1 MAALTT
7 TVGLIGALAHGPEPA
22 KSRVLPSTCSLG
34 NKQYIRIGNL
44 AENERSFLFLMDYA
58 KARRLNS
65 GAAQE

>member
-1 MAALTT
+1 
-7 TVGLIGALAHGPEPA
+7 
-22 KSRVLPSTCSLG
+22 LG